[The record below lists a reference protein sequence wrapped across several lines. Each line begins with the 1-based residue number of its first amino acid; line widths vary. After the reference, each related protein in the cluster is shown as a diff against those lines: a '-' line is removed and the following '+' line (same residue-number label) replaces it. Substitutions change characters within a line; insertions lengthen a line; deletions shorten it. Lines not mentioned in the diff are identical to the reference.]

1 MPLFTAAVGVFTA
14 ISSFI
19 GGLGAVGSFLLK
31 TAVGI
36 GLNLLAQAIAGKPKD
51 PTFAIN
57 GTLQAGGDIA
67 RSLVMGRTATAGS
80 LVWAN
85 TWGKDGDTPNA
96 YLTQVIALADLPVAA
111 LDEVWV
117 NGEKVTLGPTP
128 HAEYGYPATQYNNGG
143 ADHLWV
149 KFYDGTQTAADSF
162 LVTRAS
168 NSRRQWQ
175 STRVG
180 RGVAYAI
187 VTAKVSKNMFSGI
200 PNFKFVVSGSKLY
213 DPSKDSTVP
222 GGSGSHRWS
231 NPATWGGDGDHLP
244 AVQIYNLLR
253 GIQYNGQWFYGL
265 QGMTGARL
273 PTANWIRQINKCRA
287 VSSGNPTYRAGGEIP
302 VEAPLA
308 TAIEA
313 LLTAC
318 QGRLSELGGFYDIY
332 VGEPDAPVASFSD
345 GDILSTEEQSF
356 TPFFGLADTIN
367 GIAATYPSP
376 DDGWAV
382 KSAPPLYRADLEA
395 LAGNRRL
402 MADVSLDFVPYA
414 EQVQRLMKSALAE
427 GQRARRHT
435 LVLPPAYWPYAVP
448 GAVMSWTSE
457 RNGYVNKLFRVDG
470 AVDRANLDVMID
482 ITEVDPAD
490 YNWNP
495 ATDFKPPVDGAIGVI
510 RPAPQP
516 LIGWQVFPAKIGRAG
531 KELPS
536 IRVAYPGQL
545 DDVRAVRVQVRLA
558 GETAPFFDGDVP
570 YGDPATNEAQESVI
584 LGGTFAPATDHQ
596 VRGILVPYGSR
607 ETTWSE
613 WLPVKTDDVWI
624 YDVYPIDLDR
634 LEQDV
639 TGYLDWVG
647 SGVREIERRLE
658 EFDLWMADQ
667 DFGNAFDRQQ
677 IRQQLTA
684 TFDTARAE
692 WKYDVDV
699 VASATSALS
708 QRVETLTA
716 DVGNNSA
723 AITAEAT
730 ARANAD
736 AALASDIS
744 SLDAAVFNP
753 VTGLPAVSSAVSG
766 LSAYAGPNGTLAD
779 AVTALSASSTP
790 GDVSQ
795 ANMRMGV
802 MGGPSGYSR
811 IGFETRYGG
820 AGGYRGAAFGADT
833 PANPSQKTRFWVRAD
848 QTVVMDSAGNLSA
861 MFDGGSAYFNNARI
875 RNLDAI
881 NFTAEKIDA
890 KLILQD
896 GSVIEDLI
904 DVDTFSRFEPVYY
917 SFTRTLGKGSLYRET
932 GWTHHGTVIVNKPSD
947 KPCIEFINLKA
958 VATLSGTGD
967 VDAYIIVRRNG
978 NATSVTSG
986 EMVAEARAA
995 PNNTKIVSN
1004 SQMRGAI
1011 NAETSI
1017 RYDIWTWNDGRTANN
1032 STGYIETTCDSGV
1045 WVFR

>member
-1 MPLFTAAVGVFTA
+1 MAIFTA
-14 ISSFI
+14 IGSAIAAVAGAVGTFI
-19 GGLGAVGSFLLK
+19 GGLGAVGSFLLR

-51 PTFAIN
+51 PVFSIN

-67 RSLVMGRTATAGS
+67 RSIIFGRTATAGS
-80 LVWAN
+80 LAWVN
-85 TWGKDGDTPNA
+85 TWGGDGDTPNA
-96 YLTQVIALADLPVAA
+96 NLTQVIALSDLPVTS

-117 NGEKVTLGPTP
+117 NGEKVTLDLNGSSWNGGIL
-128 HAEYGYPATQYNNGG
+128 GYPVLEYRKDGQ
-143 ADHLWV
+143 DRLWV
-149 KFYDGTQTAADSF
+149 KFYDGTQSAADP
-162 LVTRAS
+162 LLTAHAS
-168 NSRRQWQ
+168 NSNRQWQ

-180 RGVAYAI
+180 RGVAYAV
-187 VTAKVSKNMFSGI
+187 VTAQIAQNMFSGI
-200 PNFKFVVSGSKLY
+200 PNFKFVVSGCKLY

-287 VSSGNPTYRAGGEIP
+287 VSNGNPTYRAGGEIP

-332 VGEPDAPVASFSD
+332 VGEPDAPVASFTD

-448 GAVMSWTSE
+448 GAVLSWTSE
-457 RNGYVNKLFRVDG
+457 RNGYVGKLFRVDG

-482 ITEVDPAD
+482 ITEVDPSD

-495 ATDFKPPVDGAIGVI
+495 ATDYKPPVDGAIGVI

-516 LIGWQVFPAKIGRAG
+516 LIGWQVFPATIGQAG

-536 IRVAYPGQL
+536 IRVAYPGRL

-558 GETAPFFDGDVP
+558 GETAPFFDGEVP
-570 YGDPATNEAQESVI
+570 YGDPATNEAQASVI
-584 LGGTFAPATDHQ
+584 LGGTFAPDTDHQ
-596 VRGILVPYGSR
+596 VRGILVPFGSR
-607 ETTWSE
+607 ETSWSE
-613 WLPVKTDDVWI
+613 WLSVRTDNVWI
-624 YDVYPIDLDR
+624 YDVYPVDLDR

-639 TGYLDWVG
+639 QGYLDWVG

-658 EFDLWMADQ
+658 EYDLWMADQ
-667 DFGNAFDRQQ
+667 DFGNAFDRQK

-699 VASATSALS
+699 IATATSALS
-708 QRVETLTA
+708 QRVEQ
-716 DVGNNSA
+716 
-723 AITAEAT
+723 
-730 ARANAD
+730 
-736 AALASDIS
+736 
-744 SLDAAVFNP
+744 LDAEVFDP
-753 VTGLPAVSSAVSG
+753 ATGLPAVASAVDA
-766 LSAYAGPNGTLAD
+766 LSTYAGPDGVLAD
-779 AVTALSASSTP
+779 AITSLSASTTP
-790 GDVSQ
+790 GEVNEANFRMQ
-795 ANMRMGV
+795 AV
-802 MGGPSGYSR
+802 AGPTGYSR
-811 IGFETRYGG
+811 IALQTRQGG
-820 AGGYRGAAFGADT
+820 TGSWRGASLFLDT
-833 PANPSQKTRFWVRAD
+833 PNNPALPTR
-848 QTVVMDSAGNLSA
+848 TV
-861 MFDGGSAYFNNARI
+861 
-875 RNLDAI
+875 
-881 NFTAEKIDA
+881 IDA
-890 KLILQD
+890 QEMVFGD
-896 GSVIEDLI
+896 MSSGSTINPL
-904 DVDTFSRFEPVYY
+904 VY
-917 SFTRTLGKGSLYRET
+917 SEGV
-932 GWTHHGTVIVNKPSD
+932 WAMNVANIGTVNAGVIQSPDNKF
-947 KPCIEFINLKA
+947 KI
-958 VATLSGTGD
+958 TLTEGKVEWWD
-967 VDAYIIVRRNG
+967 
-978 NATSVTSG
+978 
-986 EMVAEARAA
+986 
-995 PNNTKIVSN
+995 
-1004 SQMRGAI
+1004 
-1011 NAETSI
+1011 
-1017 RYDIWTWNDGRTANN
+1017 
-1032 STGYIETTCDSGV
+1032 
-1045 WVFR
+1045 

>member
-1 MPLFTAAVGVFTA
+1 MAFFTSALLTLGTMM
-14 ISSFI
+14 
-19 GGLGAVGSFLLK
+19 GLGSTGLSFFVGAGMFAFK

-51 PTFAIN
+51 PTFAIS
-57 GTLQAGGDIA
+57 GTIQGGGDVA
-67 RSLVMGRTATAGS
+67 RSFIFGRTATAGS
-80 LVWAN
+80 LVWVN
-85 TWGKDGDTPNA
+85 TWGNDGDTPNA
-96 YLTQVIALADLPVAA
+96 YLTQVIALSDLPVVS

-117 NGEKVTLGPTP
+117 NSEKVTLSATAHP
-128 HAEYGYPATQYNNGG
+128 EYGFPATQYNKDGRDN
-143 ADHLWV
+143 LWV
-149 KFYDGTQTAADSF
+149 KFYDGTQAAADSF

-168 NSRRQWQ
+168 NGQRQWQ
-175 STRVG
+175 YTRVG

-187 VTAKVSKNMFSGI
+187 VTARVTKNFFSGV
-200 PNFKFVVSGSKLY
+200 PNFKFVVSGARLY
-213 DPSKDSTVP
+213 DPSKDSTIP
-222 GGSGSHRWS
+222 GGSGSHRWG

-253 GIQYNGQWFYGL
+253 GIQFNGQWFYGL

-308 TAIEA
+308 TAVEA

-318 QGRLSELGGFYDIY
+318 QGRLAELGGIYDIY

-402 MADVSLDFVPYA
+402 MADVSLDFVPYD

-448 GAVMSWTSE
+448 GAVLSWTSE
-457 RNGYVNKLFRVDG
+457 RNGYVGKLFRVDG

-482 ITEVDPAD
+482 ITEVDPSD

-495 ATDFKPPVDGAIGVI
+495 ATDYKPPVDGAIGVI

-516 LIGWQVFPAKIGRAG
+516 LIGWQVFPATIGQAG

-536 IRVAYPGQL
+536 IRVAYPGRL

-558 GETAPFFDGDVP
+558 GETAPFFDGEVP
-570 YGDPATNEAQESVI
+570 YGDPATNEAQASVV
-584 LGGTFAPATDHQ
+584 LGGTFAPDTDHQ
-596 VRGILVPYGSR
+596 VRGILVPFGSR
-607 ETTWSE
+607 ETSWSE
-613 WLPVKTDDVWI
+613 WLSVRTDNVWI
-624 YDVYPIDLDR
+624 YDVYPVDLDR
-634 LEQDV
+634 LEQDIQ
-639 TGYLDWVG
+639 GYLDWVG

-658 EFDLWMADQ
+658 EYDLWMADQ
-667 DFGNAFDRQQ
+667 DFGNAFDRQK

-699 VASATSALS
+699 IATATSALS
-708 QRVETLTA
+708 QRVEQ
-716 DVGNNSA
+716 
-723 AITAEAT
+723 
-730 ARANAD
+730 
-736 AALASDIS
+736 
-744 SLDAAVFNP
+744 LDAEVFDP
-753 VTGLPAVSSAVSG
+753 ATGLPAVASAVDT
-766 LSAYAGPNGTLAD
+766 LSTYAGPDGVLAD
-779 AVTALSASSTP
+779 AITSLSASSVA
-790 GDVSQ
+790 GDIAK

-802 MGGPSGYSR
+802 MSGPSGYSR
-811 IGFETRYGG
+811 IVFETRYDGT
-820 AGGYRGAAFGADT
+820 GGYRGAAFGADT
-833 PANPSQKTRFWVRAD
+833 PADPNQKTRFWMRAD
-848 QTVVMDSAGNLSA
+848 QTVVMDSAGNVSA

-875 RNLDAI
+875 RDLTGVQIQANSLDAGVVM
-881 NFTAEKIDA
+881 
-890 KLILQD
+890 QQ
-896 GSVIEDLI
+896 
-904 DVDTFSRFEPVYY
+904 
-917 SFTRTLGKGSLYRET
+917 
-932 GWTHHGTVIVNKPSD
+932 GTVITDLIAIDALSDQTTVGPFSGPWPGTPDTILTVSTTRTFSNKPVMIYLRLVGDVKYTGSASGAGPLYPQVRLVRRND
-947 KPCIEFINLKA
+947 GQELFYQKLEAVKFASGSNEAAEFRNYGVCI
-958 VATLSGTGD
+958 GD
-967 VDAYIIVRRNG
+967 VDAPLGLVTYDVIISG
-978 NATSVTSG
+978 GLSSSSWISQVT
-986 EMVAEARAA
+986 EA
-995 PNNTKIVSN
+995 
-1004 SQMRGAI
+1004 
-1011 NAETSI
+1011 SI
-1017 RYDIWTWNDGRTANN
+1017 TAQA
-1032 STGYIETTCDSGV
+1032 
-1045 WVFR
+1045 WKR